1 MTDEARHIRELVD
14 AWIAASNAGDL
25 PSLMNMMTDD
35 VVFMTPGRPPFGK
48 AEFAA
53 DFERT
58 KGIAV
63 FARAEVLEL
72 EVFGPRAYIRNHIQV
87 EIDSRGQTPKRLSG
101 HALTILRKE
110 GDSRW
115 RIARD
120 ANLVMP
126 E

>member
-35 VVFMTPGRPPFGK
+35 VVFMTPRRPPFGK

-53 DFERT
+53 NFERT
-58 KGIAV
+58 KGMAV

-87 EIDSRGQTPKRLSG
+87 EIDSRGRTPKRLSG
-101 HALTILRKE
+101 YALTILRKE